1 MAEINTQGLK
11 RTVQFDDNVHT
22 ILIAYEDRKGE
33 WMNYAIDRAHFKRRI
48 HQMEMI
54 LVPILKKKLSTSIWT
69 LCKMSVSYSWGCI
82 LKIKDIGRGNEKKE
96 VEKKKRTKEIDSSL
110 SNQRPFSRP
119 PFFSQKDASVT
130 IVMVAL
136 YLL

>member
-1 MAEINTQGLK
+1 
-11 RTVQFDDNVHT
+11 
-22 ILIAYEDRKGE
+22 
-33 WMNYAIDRAHFKRRI
+33 
-48 HQMEMI
+48 
-54 LVPILKKKLSTSIWT
+54 
-69 LCKMSVSYSWGCI
+69 MSVSYGCGCI
-82 LKIKDIGRGNEKKE
+82 LKIKDVGRGNEKKE